1 MRRSK
6 LHVSLAIT
14 MVLLISASMLASTF
28 IEDFSSMPVGTCYR
42 DGSAAGAWQ
51 FVHDGYGCNGF
62 VAFAA
67 NTMLLEQPATFTSPS
82 ETHASLV
89 VAFDQRRLHASGVGR
104 HDASAA
110 GERGAESVGS
120 CVDPVA
126 LH

>member
-1 MRRSK
+1 
-6 LHVSLAIT
+6 
-14 MVLLISASMLASTF
+14 MVVLISASMLASTF

-51 FVHDGYGCNGF
+51 FVYDGYRCNGF
-62 VAFAA
+62 RGIRCEHDAA
-67 NTMLLEQPATFTSPS
+67 RAARDSTSPS
-82 ETHASLV
+82 ETHASL

-110 GERGAESVGS
+110 GERGAQSVGS